1 MLFALSSVLYRG
13 DCINGN
19 ITGVNGKMT
28 YLQTGLQLM
37 SLGSDIRESASST
50 GAGRCLLS
58 QVKSGCWSE
67 PLTHIYYVIYVL
79 KSIRIDVSDSGHIKH
94 SKQRS
99 VSEY

>member
-1 MLFALSSVLYRG
+1 
-13 DCINGN
+13 
-19 ITGVNGKMT
+19 MT

-67 PLTHIYYVIYVL
+67 PLTHIYYVL